1 MPESVYEAIKKMKE
15 CKNKITF
22 DLEIENAGK
31 CARNISTII
40 LDGFIIF
47 FNAIYLIIHPSGTVC
62 RDNILININ
71 VSTAI
76 S

>member
-1 MPESVYEAIKKMKE
+1 MCIWGHKKMKE

-47 FNAIYLIIHPSGTVC
+47 YAIYLIIHPSGTVC
-62 RDNILININ
+62 RDNILIYIN